1 MAYELIIS
9 LQAQEELKEFKHSG
23 QTNVVKKIEKLLEE
37 LQEHPF
43 TGTGKPE
50 ALKYNLTGFW
60 SRHITQ
66 EHRMIYKV
74 LEEEVIVEVLSYKGH
89 YI

>member
-43 TGTGKPE
+43 TGT
-50 ALKYNLTGFW
+50 
-60 SRHITQ
+60 
-66 EHRMIYKV
+66 
-74 LEEEVIVEVLSYKGH
+74 
-89 YI
+89 

>member
-1 MAYELIIS
+1 MNLIIS

-50 ALKYNLTGFW
+50 ALKYNLTG
-60 SRHITQ
+60 
-66 EHRMIYKV
+66 V
-74 LEEEVIVEVLSYKGH
+74 LVKTYNAGTSYDLQSSGRRSH
-89 YI
+89 C